1 MSSASLPSR
10 SRFPADFRFGA
21 ATSAYQIEGSSF
33 GGCGTSHWDTFA
45 VTPGNVVRGETGAIA
60 CDHYHR
66 FAEDLDLVRDAGLDS
81 YRFSISWPRVLPDG
95 RGQPNAEGL
104 DFYDRLTDA
113 ILERGLKPSVTLY
126 HWDLPAALADL
137 GGWRNRDIAGWFAD
151 YTELVMGR
159 LGDRMDSI
167 ATINE
172 PWCVAW
178 LSHFLGIHAP
188 GLRDIRAAAH
198 AMHHVLLAHGRSIEV
213 MRAMGIANLGIVTN
227 FEHVE
232 PASERPEDVA
242 AASRYEGIYNRW
254 FISAIFRKEYP
265 ADVLE
270 GLMPH
275 MPANF
280 ADDFD
285 IIGRKLDWHGINY
298 YTRQLI
304 ADDGSGL
311 FPAVRTV
318 EGPLPKTQMG
328 WEIYPEGLYE
338 LIKWSS
344 EEYSGGIPIRITENG
359 LASPDTISG
368 GKVLD
373 EMRIGYLAGHMEM
386 VLKAVEEGLPVKSY
400 YMWSLL
406 DNYEWALGYEKRFGL
421 IHVDFETLE
430 RTPKESWH
438 RLKAAMAS

>member
-1 MSSASLPSR
+1 MSTAAWSR
-10 SRFPADFRFGA
+10 ADRQA
-21 ATSAYQIEGSSF
+21 AT
-33 GGCGTSHWDTFA
+33 
-45 VTPGNVVRGETGAIA
+45 
-60 CDHYHR
+60 
-66 FAEDLDLVRDAGLDS
+66 L
-81 YRFSISWPRVLPDG
+81 
-95 RGQPNAEGL
+95 
-104 DFYDRLTDA
+104 YD
-113 ILERGLKPSVTLY
+113 
-126 HWDLPAALADL
+126 
-137 GGWRNRDIAGWFAD
+137 
-151 YTELVMGR
+151 
-159 LGDRMDSI
+159 
-167 ATINE
+167 
-172 PWCVAW
+172 
-178 LSHFLGIHAP
+178 
-188 GLRDIRAAAH
+188 
-198 AMHHVLLAHGRSIEV
+198 
-213 MRAMGIANLGIVTN
+213 
-227 FEHVE
+227 
-232 PASERPEDVA
+232 
-242 AASRYEGIYNRW
+242 GIYNRW

-285 IIGRKLDWHGINY
+285 IIGQKLDWHGINY

-438 RLKAAMAS
+438 RLKAAMAA